1 MKKFNA
7 TETLSQNIQLLEQ
20 KKAKELQSLQQ
31 QYLVLHESVK
41 PLKLMKSALKIM
53 TTSPEIKHN
62 ILNTAIGLS
71 TGYISKK
78 LLLGSTHNPL
88 KRVLGNVFQFVVTNV
103 VSKRIDDR
111 N

>member
-1 MKKFNA
+1 MKKSNA
-7 TETLSQNIQLLEQ
+7 TENLSQKILLLEE
-20 KKAKELQSLQQ
+20 KKAIELQSLQQ
-31 QYLVLHESVK
+31 QYVVLHESVK
-41 PLKLMKSALKIM
+41 PLKLMKSALEIM
-53 TTSPEIKHN
+53 TTSPDLKHN
-62 ILNTAIGLS
+62 LLNTAISLS

-103 VSKRIDDR
+103 VSKRIDLK